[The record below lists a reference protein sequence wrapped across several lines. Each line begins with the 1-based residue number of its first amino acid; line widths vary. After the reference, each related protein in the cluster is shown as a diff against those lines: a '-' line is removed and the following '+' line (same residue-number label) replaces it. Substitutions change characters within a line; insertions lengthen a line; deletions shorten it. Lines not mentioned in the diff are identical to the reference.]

1 MDVFMQSLPAA
12 LMALLLA
19 HLLGDFPLQSQWIVR
34 NKGKR
39 LVPLLL
45 HGAAHYVLAW
55 ACLIF
60 LGQVRF
66 LSIRSQA
73 VIVGY
78 LLLHLL
84 IDRVKAQLFARKALS
99 DNCGTFLADQ
109 ALHLVALVIAALL
122 ITRSHIFSL
131 AEAMRVS
138 ASARTRIVE
147 TAIIYAAIVFGGG
160 YLIRYLTRDIAHDIA
175 EESPRQ
181 LGNAGLYIG
190 WIERALVITA
200 MAMQSPALVG
210 LILTGKSI
218 ARFPEFKE
226 ARFAEYFLIGTLLS
240 FLLSVL
246 GGIVLLY
253 LLYGTIS
260 LK

>member
-1 MDVFMQSLPAA
+1 MQPLLVA

-19 HLLGDFPLQSQWIVR
+19 HLLGDFPFQSRWMIR

-39 LVPLLL
+39 PMPLLL
-45 HGAAHYVLAW
+45 HGATHYVLAW
-55 ACLIF
+55 ACLMF
-60 LGQVRF
+60 FGHVHF

-73 VIVGY
+73 VIAGY
-78 LLLHLL
+78 LLSHLL
-84 IDRVKAQLFARKALS
+84 IDNLKAQLIARRSLS
-99 DNCGTFLADQ
+99 DNGATFLMDQ
-109 ALHLVALVIAALL
+109 ALHFAALVIAALL
-122 ITRSHIFSL
+122 ITRSPLVALVDAI
-131 AEAMRVS
+131 RVS
-138 ASARTRIVE
+138 SSATNRILE
-147 TAIIYAAIVFGGG
+147 TAIIYVGIVFGGG
-160 YLIRYLTRDIAHDIA
+160 YLIRYLTRGIAQNIG
-175 EESPRQ
+175 EEPPAQ

-226 ARFAEYFLIGTLLS
+226 ARFAEYFPIGTLLS
-240 FLLSVL
+240 FLLSAL

-253 LLYGTIS
+253 LLYGTVS